1 MLIVFVVG
9 SHPCFKG
16 FSPGFPSSTKTNISK
31 FQFNLETVDN
41 ESLLGKATGM
51 CHSFVILLLFAT
63 QCLSRSGVRF
73 TKSNCVV
80 YCFLTKIYCYSKNRL
95 LFRNNTKDMY
105 LNLGRLHK
113 SGSMTQACTHSP
125 IKPKS
130 ATFTIT
136 PSCLQGNKLF
146 FFFVSLG
153 LLFCHT
159 KRYNCSEQTTLF

>member
-31 FQFNLETVDN
+31 FQFNLETMDN
-41 ESLLGKATGM
+41 ESLLGNATGM
-51 CHSFVILLLFAT
+51 SHSFVILLLLAT

-105 LNLGRLHK
+105 LNLGRLQK
-113 SGSMTQACTHSP
+113 SGSMTQACTQSP

-130 ATFTIT
+130 AAFTIT

-146 FFFVSLG
+146 FFSFHWACSSIIQ
-153 LLFCHT
+153 